1 MTTFSNSLLISKSPS
16 LHLSS
21 GSPLKSI
28 DESGCSTKLFFSA
41 RRGAK
46 PSSSGRSL
54 IQARY
59 SDGGRP
65 SNGGF
70 FIGGF
75 VLGGLIVGTLGCV
88 YAPQISKAISGTD
101 KEDIM
106 KKLPKF
112 IYDEEKELEKQ
123 RKILAKKIEQ
133 INSSIDGISAQ
144 LRSEDTEDGA
154 TVNPDDVEALV

>member
-1 MTTFSNSLLISKSPS
+1 MTTLSNSLLISKSP
-16 LHLSS
+16 HLSS

-54 IQARY
+54 SIQARY

-88 YAPQISKAISGTD
+88 YAPQ
-101 KEDIM
+101 
-106 KKLPKF
+106 
-112 IYDEEKELEKQ
+112 KQ

-154 TVNPDDVEALV
+154 TGNPDDVEAVV

>member
-1 MTTFSNSLLISKSPS
+1 MTTLSNSLLISKSP
-16 LHLSS
+16 HLSS

-54 IQARY
+54 SIQARY

-154 TVNPDDVEALV
+154 TGNPDDVEAVV